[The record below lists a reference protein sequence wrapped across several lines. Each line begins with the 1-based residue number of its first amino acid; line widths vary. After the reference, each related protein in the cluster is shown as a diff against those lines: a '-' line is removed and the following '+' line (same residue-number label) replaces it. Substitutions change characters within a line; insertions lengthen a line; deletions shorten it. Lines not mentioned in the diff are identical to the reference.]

1 LDFSLTDEQKAYQ
14 KLVREFAQNEVAP
27 YVAECDR
34 EEKPYPAHITKKM
47 GQLGLLGGVVPEKY
61 GGSGLD
67 FTTLVVGIEEMSR
80 VCVTMGSSMGR
91 ASGLVGSAILKYGTE
106 EQKQKYL
113 VPMAK
118 GEIIGGTGVTEP
130 HSGTDVP
137 AMRTTAVKQGNE
149 YILNGSKIWISGI
162 GSAKWFLTFAVTDK
176 NQGKKGITAFIVDTD
191 SPGFSTK
198 LIHNK
203 FGFRS
208 SQVGELIFEDC
219 RVPVENSVGEEGE
232 GLKVAMAAV
241 ENGRLVVASRAVGLA
256 QACLDES
263 VRYAKERV
271 VFNQPIG
278 NYQLVQS
285 KITDMAVGVESARF
299 LTYRLAWMR
308 DKGVTRARKEAGMAK
323 MHAADVAM
331 RSAVDAMQIFGAY
344 SCSDEY
350 NVGRY
355 MRNAKILQI
364 VEGNNDL
371 QRALIAE
378 YELGIRSDEI
388 RK

>member
-1 LDFSLTDEQKAYQ
+1 VDFSLSDEQIEYQ
-14 KLVREFAQNEVAP
+14 KLVRNFALKEVLP
-27 YVAECDR
+27 HVAECDR
-34 EEKPYPAHITKKM
+34 DEKPYPSHITKKM
-47 GQLGLLGGVVPEKY
+47 GELGLLGGVIPTEY
-61 GGSGLD
+61 GGAELD

-91 ASGLVGSAILKYGTE
+91 ASGLVGSSILKYGTE
-106 EQKQKYL
+106 EQRRKYL
-113 VPMAK
+113 IPMTK
-118 GEIIGGTGVTEP
+118 GEIIGGAGVTEP

-137 AMRTTAVKQGNE
+137 AMKTTAKRVGDK

-162 GSAKWFLTFAVTDK
+162 GSARWYLTFAVTDK
-176 NQGKKGITAFIVDTD
+176 SKGKKGITAFIVDVD

-198 LIHNK
+198 LITNK

-208 SQVGELIFEDC
+208 SQVGELVFEDC
-219 RVPVENSVGEEGE
+219 EVPVSNRVGEEGE

-241 ENGRLVVASRAVGLA
+241 ENGRLVVASRALGLA

-263 VRYAKERV
+263 VQYAKERI
-271 VFNQPIG
+271 VFDQPIG

-285 KITDMAVGVESARF
+285 KIADMAVGVEGARF
-299 LTYRLAWMR
+299 LTYRLAWLR
-308 DKGVTRARKEAGMAK
+308 NKGVTRARKEAGMAK
-323 MHAADVAM
+323 MYAADVAM
-331 RSAVDAMQIFGAY
+331 RSATDAMQIFGAY

-378 YELGIRSDEI
+378 YELGIRSD
-388 RK
+388 KHKN